1 MGTMQPCGTLGA
13 KCTCFQGKINDPEQP
28 AWESNQTRA
37 LCRTFLSLFPSPPAP
52 KWFDGQR
59 STQNRQD
66 TLAEYCYTLINLP
79 HKISRCL
86 HVVNFFKV
94 RHDDMNPVTDSQ

>member
-1 MGTMQPCGTLGA
+1 MGTVRHPGA
-13 KCTCFQGKINDPEQP
+13 KPACFRGKTNNSEQP
-28 AWESNQTRA
+28 AWESHKNRA
-37 LCRTFLSLFPSPPAP
+37 LCLLFLSPFPSPPAP

-66 TLAEYCYTLINLP
+66 TLAEYCYTLVNLP

-94 RHDDMNPVTDSQ
+94 RPDDTNPVTDSQ